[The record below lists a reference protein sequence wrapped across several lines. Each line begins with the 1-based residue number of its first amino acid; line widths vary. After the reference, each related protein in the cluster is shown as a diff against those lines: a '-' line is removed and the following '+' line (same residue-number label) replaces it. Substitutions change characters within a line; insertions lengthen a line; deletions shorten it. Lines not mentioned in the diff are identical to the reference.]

1 MVLYVSEGIVIGWE
15 CLESTKLGLVHTS
28 VMDSRQ
34 QVFLK
39 LEPGVQL
46 SDHKLLFKTN
56 RIIFQK
62 VFYVEYLSW
71 WTRWKHRPV
80 KDGSRL
86 WMERK
91 QIFFRNSF
99 LRQIDFHFNLL
110 SLHPTQWFISIFFQ
124 PFEPRVPFSEEN
136 MLMMRDCGQEK
147 DKAATSQTL
156 KLCRKRKGGKVG
168 FLHLR
173 H

>member
-46 SDHKLLFKTN
+46 SDHKLPFKTN
-56 RIIFQK
+56 QK
-62 VFYVEYLSW
+62 VFYVEYPSW
-71 WTRWKHRPV
+71 WTWWKHRPV

-124 PFEPRVPFSEEN
+124 PFEPCVPFSEEN
-136 MLMMRDCGQEK
+136 IVGDDEENV
-147 DKAATSQTL
+147 D
-156 KLCRKRKGGKVG
+156 KRKIKQP
-168 FLHLR
+168 LLKH
-173 H
+173 